1 MRRLL
6 STPPS
11 IRIAAES
18 VDDARDAAV
27 DVPTGLELVPAWQAR
42 PARRRRRLWATMA
55 VAAVVAAAA
64 LVASGDHGARGQTA
78 RPTPAHERDLG
89 DTRPR
94 RLPRVVRPAHR
105 TRRLGRAPGR
115 LAIIA
120 LLVLAAVGV

>member
-42 PARRRRRLWATMA
+42 PGRRRRRLWATMA

-78 RPTPAHERDLG
+78 RPTPAH
-89 DTRPR
+89 
-94 RLPRVVRPAHR
+94 AA
-105 TRRLGRAPGR
+105 APTPG
-115 LAIIA
+115 
-120 LLVLAAVGV
+120 AAVVVSAARATEPGTSRSDR